1 MQRFSFALTAILLT
15 VLLAAGSMSA
25 VAKEP
30 PKAKIRVLLTYG
42 GHGFDEKAFFAM
54 FDSFPGITTT
64 KVKMPEAA
72 DLLKPSLKKDYDVV
86 VMYDMWP
93 SFTPEQQKA
102 FVALLN
108 DGIGLVSLHH
118 NIGANQQW
126 DEFRKIIG
134 GIHIPKK
141 FVVDGREYGP
151 SGATDDQTIRV
162 TVVDRQHPIT
172 AGISDFTIHDET
184 YHGYYTSP
192 AVKVLLKTDHP
203 KNEPPI
209 AWVHNYGK
217 SRVFYFML
225 GHDSKAWS
233 DPNYSRIL
241 ANGIRWV
248 AERNDATSE
257 KSQTAAILSG
267 KRPQIADADNRFAA
281 AVRRIDQRGG
291 QFAFDAAG
299 NLVAIDLASDRVSVS
314 DADLPYLLALPHLKQ
329 LKLSGSG
336 ISNAGIKQLS
346 SIAGLAELSL
356 LDAQIDDAGLK
367 QLARL
372 TNLTSL
378 SIRRSSQVT
387 DAGLET
393 LKRLPKLT
401 DLGLIDLGIT
411 DRGLDAVKQMT
422 RLRVLDLRGCSQ
434 IDSTGIKQ
442 LTALRNLRILRIG
455 GYAINDDSLDVVK
468 RFPSLTGLTLDE
480 AAVTDAG
487 LAKIAGLPLEEIS
500 FLRCYSITDDAF
512 QHLAAFRRLRQLTL
526 RGIPLT
532 GDGLKQLPDDSKLVV
547 LRLNE
552 TGIGDNA
559 LEQLRKLK
567 NLTRLELRQTR
578 ISDAAV
584 VVLATLTRLKLLD
597 VTQTGIT
604 DDGAARLAKALPHC
618 KIVR

>member
-1 MQRFSFALTAILLT
+1 MRCLALVALLLSFFMFVGL
-15 VLLAAGSMSA
+15 VPAAE
-25 VAKEP
+25 KTP

-93 SFTPEQQKA
+93 SFTPVQQKA
-102 FVALLN
+102 FVTLLN

-118 NIGANQQW
+118 NIGANQEW

-172 AGISDFTIHDET
+172 AGVSDFTIHDET
-184 YHGYYTSP
+184 YHAYYTSP

-209 AWVHNYGK
+209 AWVQNYGK

-225 GHDSKAWS
+225 GHDAKAWNN
-233 DPNYSRIL
+233 PNYPRIL

-248 AERNDATSE
+248 AQRNDATSE
-257 KSQTAAILSG
+257 KSQVAAILG
-267 KRPQIADADNRFAA
+267 DKRPQGQDADNSFAA
-281 AVRRIDQRGG
+281 AVRRIDERGG
-291 QFAFDAAG
+291 EFAFDAAG
-299 NLVAIDLASDRVSVS
+299 NLVAVDLASDRVSVS
-314 DADLPYLLALPHLKQ
+314 DADLACLRALPHLKR

-346 SIAGLAELSL
+346 SLAGLAELSL
-356 LDAQIDDAGLK
+356 LDAQIDDAGLE
-367 QLARL
+367 QLAQL
-372 TNLTSL
+372 ANLTSL
-378 SIRRSSQVT
+378 SVRRSSQVT
-387 DAGLET
+387 DAGLAV

-401 DLGLIDLGIT
+401 DVGLIDLGIT
-411 DRGLDAVKQMT
+411 NRGLDAVKQIA

-434 IDSTGIKQ
+434 IDNAGLEQ
-442 LTALRNLRILRIG
+442 LTGLRNLKVLRIG
-455 GYAINDDSLDVVK
+455 GYAIGDDTLDIVK
-468 RFPSLTGLTLDE
+468 RFPSLAGLTLDE
-480 AAVTDAG
+480 VAVTDAG

-500 FLRCYSITDDAF
+500 FSRCYSITDEAF
-512 QHLAAFRRLRQLTL
+512 RHLAAFRKLRQLTL
-526 RGIPLT
+526 RGVPLT
-532 GDGLKQLPDDSKLVV
+532 GTGLKQLPEDSNLAV

-559 LEQLRKLK
+559 IEHIRKLK
-567 NLTRLELRQTR
+567 NLTRLELRQSR
-578 ISDAAV
+578 VSDAAIDI
-584 VVLATLTRLKLLD
+584 LTSLPRLTLLD
-597 VTQTGIT
+597 ITQTGIT
-604 DDGAARLAKALPHC
+604 DAGTERLAKALPRC